1 MPIEKVSERLAAREL
16 LATNAL
22 AVARRP
28 RCSAR
33 SLVGRFSS
41 VRLRMPFGLK
51 DPRPQLECAQ
61 CGHKERIS
69 PVHAAAAAKNK
80 GHVLCKA
87 CGGLMWMP
95 GFGPTASSTPVEP
108 AALEPAALQTVYVR
122 RGDAGFGIVLD
133 ENCTVIGGAGH
144 TCETIPLGAV
154 VVSVNGAEVSCKA
167 DIIACIKDVAVSGQA
182 EFTFRPVSPMP
193 APAQSPSVEPVDE
206 EDAAAAAT
214 AAHLKRLEEEFEAGV
229 LTEDQYVAAKLSLI
243 EPPGA
248 GADPSPRVA
257 PPPATSTDDG
267 AVTSPSLE
275 LAIPLAQPQLAEDD
289 ELTPRTETELVN
301 RYLGENHAREA
312 AAVFST
318 AESEL
323 DSEPE
328 PECEASTRVSIS
340 GVLGGL
346 ASIDPRPILECSN
359 QLCGNKERA
368 KVADGVGAVGAF
380 LSSSNHHVKCSK
392 CGSLLWMP
400 GATKPGHS
408 QVSAATI
415 ETWTR
420 EFDSSVPVGW
430 EDATNKADKHSRSTL
445 IRLRNRAPA
454 ALMLGPPETISVESG
469 TWIIEPPAVIQPG
482 EEVVFGVGSRG
493 LLRESGIGAAEAK
506 LTFVLE
512 PLPELDPYAARDR
525 VEFAIRVT
533 NPVM

>member
-1 MPIEKVSERLAAREL
+1 
-16 LATNAL
+16 
-22 AVARRP
+22 
-28 RCSAR
+28 
-33 SLVGRFSS
+33 
-41 VRLRMPFGLK
+41 MPFGLK

-69 PVHAAAAAKNK
+69 PVHAAAAATNK
-80 GHVLCKA
+80 GQVLCKA

-95 GFGPTASSTPVEP
+95 GFGPAASSAPVEP

-133 ENCTVIGGAGH
+133 EECTVIGGAGH
-144 TCETIPLGAV
+144 TCETIPLGAL
-154 VVSVNGAEVSCKA
+154 VVSVNGVEVSCKA

-182 EFTFRPVSPMP
+182 EFTFRPVSPEP
-193 APAQSPSVEPVDE
+193 APAQAAQAPPVEPLDE
-206 EDAAAAAT
+206 EDVAAAAA
-214 AAHLKRLEEEFEAGV
+214 AVQLKRLEEEFEAGA

-248 GADPSPRVA
+248 GAIPSPRVA
-257 PPPATSTDDG
+257 PPAGASTDDG
-267 AVTSPSLE
+267 GVTSPSLE
-275 LAIPLAQPQLAEDD
+275 LAVPLAQPQLAEDE
-289 ELTPRTETELVN
+289 ELTPRTEAELVS
-301 RYLGENHAREA
+301 RYLGEDHASEA
-312 AAVFST
+312 AAVLST
-318 AESEL
+318 AESRPE
-323 DSEPE
+323 SEPE
-328 PECEASTRVSIS
+328 PEADASTRVSVS

-346 ASIDPRPILECSN
+346 ASIDPRPMLECSN

-415 ETWTR
+415 EAWTR
-420 EFDSSVPVGW
+420 EFDSSVPAGW
-430 EDATNKADKHSRSTL
+430 EDAAQKADKHSRSTL

-454 ALMLGPPETISVESG
+454 ALVLGPAETISVESG
-469 TWIIEPPAVIQPG
+469 VWIIEPPAVIQPG

-512 PLPELDPYAARDR
+512 PSPELDPYGAARDR